1 MDKFSIINTLKE
13 HKKEL
18 KDKFSIS
25 KIGLFGS
32 YAQDKQTAQSDVDI
46 IYELAKGKRLGF
58 KEIYDLELFFHNLF
72 KIEKIDIVNSK
83 YMNPIIESEMI
94 KSVIYV

>member
-1 MDKFSIINTLKE
+1 MDKSSILNILKE

-18 KDKFSIS
+18 KDEFSIS

-32 YAQDKQTAQSDVDI
+32 YAQNKQTDKSDIDI

-58 KEIYDLELFFHNLF
+58 KEIYDLELFFSNLF
-72 KIEKIDIVNSK
+72 KVEKIDIVNSK